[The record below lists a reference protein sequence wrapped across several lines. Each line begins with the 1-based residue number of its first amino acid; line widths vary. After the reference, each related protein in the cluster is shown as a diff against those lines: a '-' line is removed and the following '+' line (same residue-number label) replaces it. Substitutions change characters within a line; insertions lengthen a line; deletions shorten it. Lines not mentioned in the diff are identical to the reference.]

1 MRVRYLD
8 IIWHIVEKL
17 KYNGNMKR
25 ILLITESL
33 GSGGAE
39 RQICG
44 LVAMLTKAGYTCR
57 LITYVENQF
66 YEPYL
71 RQHGVDYQFVP
82 ELWNKMT
89 RIFKTAKYVRQYK
102 PDVVI
107 SFLPSV
113 NKTMCLAKL
122 FFKAK
127 LVVSERNNNTCITRG
142 DKVQFNLYRM
152 ADAIVPNSNSQ
163 GKFICN
169 HFPFLCQKVH
179 PIINFVDVNRFTPSE
194 NPVRNDTLR
203 IVTVARYT
211 QQKNVLTYLKA
222 VRMVKDMELNVHFD
236 WYGDKKHNAAY
247 YAEIEKEYQ
256 RLEIADYLTLHNPNQ
271 KIEEEYRKADIFCLP
286 SLLEGYPNVVAEAMS
301 CGLPILCSNVYENP
315 YIVEEGVNGFLFN
328 PEKPEDIADAIK
340 KMVDLTHEERLKM
353 GKRNRQLCL
362 KRNTEEAFLKSYVE
376 LIESL

>member
-1 MRVRYLD
+1 
-8 IIWHIVEKL
+8 
-17 KYNGNMKR
+17 MKR
-25 ILLITESL
+25 ILLITENL

-44 LVAMLTKAGYTCR
+44 LASMLTKAGFPCR

-71 RQHGVDYQFVP
+71 RQNGVDYQFVP
-82 ELWNKMT
+82 ELWNKKT
-89 RIFKTAKYVRQYK
+89 RIFKTAKYVRKYN

-113 NKTMCLAKL
+113 NKMMCLAKM
-122 FFKAK
+122 FFGAK
-127 LVVSERNNNTCITRG
+127 LVVSERNNNTCITRS
-142 DKVQFNLYRM
+142 DKIQFNLYRM

-163 GKFICN
+163 GNFICN
-169 HFPFLCQKVH
+169 HFPFLCKKVH
-179 PIINFVDVNRFTPSE
+179 SIINFVDVNRFTPSE
-194 NPVRNDTLR
+194 MPVQNDVLR

-222 VRMVKDMELNVHFD
+222 VRMVKEMGLNVHFD

-256 RLEIADYLTLHNPNQ
+256 KLDISDYITLHNPNQ

-286 SLLEGYPNVVAEAMS
+286 SLFEGYPNVVAEAMS
-301 CGLPILCSNVYENP
+301 CELPILCSNVYENP
-315 YIVEEGVNGFLFN
+315 YIVEEDVNGFLFD
-328 PEKPEDIADAIK
+328 PKKVEDIANAIK
-340 KMVDLTHEERLKM
+340 RMIELTAEERQNM
-353 GKRNRQLCL
+353 GKHNRQLCL
-362 KRNTEEAFLKSYVE
+362 KRNTEEVFLKSYVE
-376 LIESL
+376 LIENL

>member
-1 MRVRYLD
+1 MTFVM
-8 IIWHIVEKL
+8 
-17 KYNGNMKR
+17 MKK
-25 ILLITESL
+25 ILLITENL

-39 RQICG
+39 RQMCG
-44 LVAMLTKAGYTCR
+44 LASLLAKAGYPCR

-82 ELWNKMT
+82 ELWDKTT
-89 RIFKTAKYVRQYK
+89 RIFKTAKYVRLYK

-113 NKTMCLAKL
+113 NQTMCLAKL

-127 LVVSERNNNTCITRG
+127 LVVSERNNNTRITRG
-142 DKVQFNLYRM
+142 DRIQFNLYRI
-152 ADAIVPNSNSQ
+152 ADTIVPNSNSQ
-163 GKFICN
+163 GKFISN
-169 HFPFLCQKVH
+169 NFPFLSKKVH

-194 NPVRNDTLR
+194 TPVRNEKLR

-222 VRMVKDMELNVHFD
+222 VRMVKDMGLNVHFD

-247 YAEIEKEYQ
+247 FAEIEKEYQ
-256 RLEIADYLTLHNPNQ
+256 QLDIADYMTLHDPNQ

-286 SLLEGYPNVVAEAMS
+286 SLFEGYPNVVAEAMS

-315 YIVEEGVNGFLFN
+315 YIVEEGVNGFLFD
-328 PEKPEDIADAIK
+328 PKKPKDIADAIN
-340 KMVDLTHEERLKM
+340 KMVNLTRDERIEM

-362 KRNTEEAFLKSYVE
+362 QRNTEEAFLKSYVA
-376 LIESL
+376 LIDSL

>member
-1 MRVRYLD
+1 
-8 IIWHIVEKL
+8 
-17 KYNGNMKR
+17 MKR
-25 ILLITESL
+25 ILLITENL

-44 LVAMLTKAGYTCR
+44 LASMLTKAGIPCR

-71 RQHGVDYQFVP
+71 RQNGVDYQLVP
-82 ELWNKMT
+82 ELWNKKT
-89 RIFKTAKYVRQYK
+89 RVFKAAKYVRQYR

-122 FFKAK
+122 FFNAK
-127 LVVSERNNNTCITRG
+127 LVVSERNNNTRITRG
-142 DKVQFNLYRM
+142 DKIQFNLYRM

-163 GKFICN
+163 GKFISN
-169 HFPFLCQKVH
+169 NFPFLGKKVH
-179 PIINFVDVNRFTPSE
+179 PIINFVDINRFTPLE
-194 NPVRNDTLR
+194 NPIRNETLR
-203 IVTVARYT
+203 IITVARYAH
-211 QQKNVLTYLKA
+211 QKNVLTYLRA
-222 VRMVKDMELNVHFD
+222 VRMVKDMGLNVHFD
-236 WYGDKKHNAAY
+236 WYGDKKCYATY

-256 RLEIADYLTLHNPNQ
+256 QLDLVDYLTLHNPNQ

-286 SLLEGYPNVVAEAMS
+286 SLFEGYPNVVAEAMS

-315 YIVEEGVNGFLFN
+315 YIVEEGVNGFLFD
-328 PEKPEDIADAIK
+328 PQKPEAIADAIN
-340 KMVDLTHEERLKM
+340 KMANLTHEERLEM

-362 KRNTEEAFLKSYVE
+362 KRNTEDAFLKSYVE
-376 LIESL
+376 LINSL

>member
-1 MRVRYLD
+1 MT
-8 IIWHIVEKL
+8 
-17 KYNGNMKR
+17 KR
-25 ILLITESL
+25 ILLITEGL

-44 LVAMLTKAGYTCR
+44 LAVMLTKAGFPCR

-71 RQHGVDYQFVP
+71 RQNGVDYQFMP
-82 ELWNKMT
+82 ELWNKNT
-89 RIFKTAKYVRQYK
+89 RVFKVAKYVRQYK

-127 LVVSERNNNTCITRG
+127 LVVSERSNNTCITRG

-152 ADAIVPNSNSQ
+152 ADAIVPNSNTQ

-169 HFPFLCQKVH
+169 NFSFLSKKVY
-179 PIINFVDVNRFTPSE
+179 PIINFVDVNRFVPAETP
-194 NPVRNDTLR
+194 VHNDILR

-222 VRMVKDMELNVHFD
+222 IRMVKDMGLNVHFD
-236 WYGDKKHNAAY
+236 WYGSKYNVAY
-247 YAEIEKEYQ
+247 YAEVEREYKQ
-256 RLEIADYLTLHNPNQ
+256 LGIVDYLMLHDESK
-271 KIEEEYRKADIFCLP
+271 KIEEEYSKADIFCLP
-286 SLLEGYPNVVAEAMS
+286 SLFEGYPNVVVEAMS

-315 YIVEEGVNGFLFN
+315 YIVEEGVNGFLFDPN
-328 PEKPEDIADAIK
+328 KVDDMVEAIK
-340 KMVDLTHEERLKM
+340 KMTALSVEERHEM
-353 GKRNRQLCL
+353 GCRNRTLCL
-362 KRNTEEAFLKSYVE
+362 KRNTEEKFLKSYVE
-376 LIESL
+376 LIENL

>member
-1 MRVRYLD
+1 
-8 IIWHIVEKL
+8 
-17 KYNGNMKR
+17 MKK
-25 ILLITESL
+25 ILLITEGL

-44 LVAMLTKAGYTCR
+44 LAVMLTKAGFPCR
-57 LITYVENQF
+57 LITYVKKQF

-71 RQHGVDYQFVP
+71 RHHGVDYKFVP
-82 ELWNKMT
+82 ELWDKKT
-89 RIFKTAKYVRQYK
+89 RIFKAARYVRQYK

-122 FFKAK
+122 FFKTK

-142 DKVQFNLYRM
+142 DKIQFNLYRM

-163 GKFICN
+163 GKFISN
-169 HFPFLCQKVH
+169 NFPFLSKKVH
-179 PIINFVDVNRFTPSE
+179 PIINFVDVNRFTPSVTL
-194 NPVRNDTLR
+194 VRNENLR
-203 IVTVARYT
+203 VVTVARYAH
-211 QQKNVLTYLKA
+211 QKNVLTYLKA
-222 VRMVKDMELNVHFD
+222 VRMVKDMELNLHFD
-236 WYGDKKHNAAY
+236 WYGDKKCYATY

-256 RLEIADYLTLHNPNQ
+256 QLDIADYMTLHNPNQ

-286 SLLEGYPNVVAEAMS
+286 SLFEGYPNVVAEAMS
-301 CGLPILCSNVYENP
+301 CELPILCSNVYENP
-315 YIVEEGVNGFLFN
+315 YIVEEGVNGFLFDPN
-328 PEKPEDIADAIK
+328 KPEAIADAIN
-340 KMVDLTHEERLKM
+340 KMANLTHEERLEM

-376 LIESL
+376 LIEKL

>member
-1 MRVRYLD
+1 
-8 IIWHIVEKL
+8 
-17 KYNGNMKR
+17 MKK
-25 ILLITESL
+25 ILLITENL

-44 LVAMLTKAGYTCR
+44 LASMLTKAEYPCR
-57 LITYVENQF
+57 LITYYENQF

-82 ELWNKMT
+82 ELWNKKT
-89 RIFKTAKYVRQYK
+89 RIFKAAKYVRRYK

-142 DKVQFNLYRM
+142 DKVRFNLYRM
-152 ADAIVPNSNSQ
+152 TAAIVPNSNSQ
-163 GKFICN
+163 GEFISKN
-169 HFPFLCQKVH
+169 FSFLRDKVH

-194 NPVRNDTLR
+194 IPVQNDTLR

-211 QQKNVLTYLKA
+211 HQKNVLTYLKA
-222 VRMVKDMELNVHFD
+222 VRMVKDMGLNVHFD
-236 WYGDKKHNAAY
+236 WYGDKKHNASY
-247 YAEIEKEYQ
+247 FAEIEKVYQ
-256 RLEIADYLTLHNPNQ
+256 QLDIADYMTLHDPNQ

-286 SLLEGYPNVVAEAMS
+286 SLFEGYPNVVAEAMS

-315 YIVEEGVNGFLFN
+315 YIVEEGVNGFLFD
-328 PEKPEDIADAIK
+328 PQKPEAIADAIN
-340 KMVDLTHEERLKM
+340 KMANLTHEERMEM
-353 GKRNRQLCL
+353 GKCNRQLCL

-376 LIESL
+376 LIEKL

>member
-1 MRVRYLD
+1 
-8 IIWHIVEKL
+8 
-17 KYNGNMKR
+17 MKK
-25 ILLITESL
+25 ILLTTENL

-44 LVAMLTKAGYTCR
+44 LASMLTKVGFPCR

-82 ELWNKMT
+82 ELWNKKT
-89 RIFKTAKYVRQYK
+89 RVFKAAKYVRQYK

-127 LVVSERNNNTCITRG
+127 LMVSERNNNTCITRG
-142 DKVQFNLYRM
+142 DKIQFNLYRM

-169 HFPFLCQKVH
+169 NFPFLCKKVH

-194 NPVRNDTLR
+194 TPVRNNTLR

-222 VRMVKDMELNVHFD
+222 VRMAKDMGLNVHFD

-247 YAEIEKEYQ
+247 FAEIEKEYQ
-256 RLEIADYLTLHNPNQ
+256 QLDIADYLTLHDPKQ

-286 SLLEGYPNVVAEAMS
+286 SLFEGYPNVVAEAMS

-315 YIVEEGVNGFLFN
+315 YIVEEGVNGFLFD
-328 PEKPEDIADAIK
+328 PKKPEAIANAIK
-340 KMVDLTHEERLKM
+340 KMVRLSYENRQEM

-376 LIESL
+376 LIEKL

>member
-1 MRVRYLD
+1 
-8 IIWHIVEKL
+8 
-17 KYNGNMKR
+17 MKK
-25 ILLITESL
+25 ILLITEGL

-44 LVAMLTKAGYTCR
+44 LAVMLTKAGFPCR

-66 YEPYL
+66 YEPHL
-71 RQHGVDYQFVP
+71 RKNGVDYQFVP
-82 ELWNKMT
+82 ELWNKNT
-89 RIFKTAKYVRQYK
+89 RVFKVAKYVRQYK

-113 NKTMCLAKL
+113 NKTMCLAKM
-122 FFKAK
+122 FFRVK
-127 LVVSERNNNTCITRG
+127 LVVSERNNNTCITRS

-152 ADAIVPNSNSQ
+152 ADAVVPNSNSQ
-163 GKFICN
+163 GMFICN
-169 HFPFLCQKVH
+169 NFPFLSKKVH

-194 NPVRNDTLR
+194 TPVRNETLR

-222 VRMVKDMELNVHFD
+222 IRMVKYMGLNVHFD
-236 WYGDKKHNAAY
+236 WYEDKKHNADY
-247 YAEIEKEYQ
+247 FAEIEKEYQ
-256 RLEIADYLTLHNPNQ
+256 KLDIADYLTLHESKQ

-286 SLLEGYPNVVAEAMS
+286 SLFEGYPNVVAEAMS
-301 CGLPILCSNVYENP
+301 CELPILCSNVYENP
-315 YIVEEGVNGFLFN
+315 YIVEEGINGFLFD
-328 PEKPEDIADAIK
+328 PKKPETIADAIN
-340 KMVDLTHEERLKM
+340 KMANLTHEERLGM

-376 LIESL
+376 LIEKI

>member
-1 MRVRYLD
+1 MR
-8 IIWHIVEKL
+8 K
-17 KYNGNMKR
+17 
-25 ILLITESL
+25 ILLITEGL

-44 LVAMLTKAGYTCR
+44 LAVMLTKAGFSCR

-71 RQHGVDYQFVP
+71 RQNGVDYQFVP
-82 ELWNKMT
+82 ELWNKKT

-102 PDVVI
+102 PDIVI

-122 FFKAK
+122 SFKAK
-127 LVVSERNNNTCITRG
+127 LIVSERNNNTCITRG
-142 DKVQFNLYRM
+142 DKIQFNLYRM
-152 ADAIVPNSNSQ
+152 ADAVVPNSNSQ

-169 HFPFLCQKVH
+169 HFPFLSKKVH

-194 NPVRNDTLR
+194 APVQNDVLR

-211 QQKNVLTYLKA
+211 QQKNVLTYLKS
-222 VRMVKDMELNVHFD
+222 VRMVKDMGLNVHFD

-247 YAEIEKEYQ
+247 FAEIEKEYQ
-256 RLEIADYLTLHNPNQ
+256 QLDIADYLTLHNPNQ
-271 KIEEEYRKADIFCLP
+271 NIEEEYRKADIFCLP
-286 SLLEGYPNVVAEAMS
+286 SLFEGYPNVVAEAMS

-315 YIVEEGVNGFLFN
+315 YIVEEGVNGFLFD
-328 PEKPEDIADAIK
+328 PKKPEAIADAIN
-340 KMVDLTHEERLKM
+340 KMANLTHEERLEM

-362 KRNTEEAFLKSYVE
+362 QRNTEEAFLKSYVA
-376 LIESL
+376 LIDSL

>member
-1 MRVRYLD
+1 
-8 IIWHIVEKL
+8 
-17 KYNGNMKR
+17 MKR
-25 ILLITESL
+25 ILLITENL

-44 LVAMLTKAGYTCR
+44 LASMLTKAGIPCR

-71 RQHGVDYQFVP
+71 RQNGVDYLFVP
-82 ELWNKMT
+82 ELWNKKT
-89 RIFKTAKYVRQYK
+89 RVFKVAKYVHQYK

-122 FFKAK
+122 FYKAK

-169 HFPFLCQKVH
+169 NFPFLCKKVH

-194 NPVRNDTLR
+194 TSVQNDVLR

-222 VRMVKDMELNVHFD
+222 IRKVKAMGLKVHFD

-247 YAEIEKEYQ
+247 YAEIEKVYQ
-256 RLEIADYLTLHNPNQ
+256 QLDIADYMTLHTPNQ
-271 KIEEEYRKADIFCLP
+271 EIEDEYRKADIFCLP
-286 SLLEGYPNVVAEAMS
+286 SLFEGYPNVVAEAMS

-315 YIVEEGVNGFLFN
+315 YIVEEGVNGFLFD
-328 PEKPEDIADAIK
+328 PKKPEDIADTIK
-340 KMVDLTHEERLKM
+340 KMVDLSHENRQEM